1 MFYLETW
8 KKFTTSI
15 TGGTLISFSDISP
28 LSRSCRELKPKRP
41 LGHALWVENISSSLS
56 QGRISSQR
64 AHRPS
69 SSSVGYAQG
78 KCSQQRVGESYR
90 QAACGQW
97 VSMTIEEQPA
107 PPASPCP
114 SGPAEASP
122 HPVPQVCTFGTSRKA
137 PKAPKS
143 HHLARLVSFP
153 SPFLKKVA
161 NQKFLSCLFSPVRAI
176 CSQAM
181 P

>member
-15 TGGTLISFSDISP
+15 TGGTLISFSDVSP
-28 LSRSCRELKPKRP
+28 LSRSCRELKPKWP
-41 LGHALWVENISSSLS
+41 LGHTLWVENISSSLS

-78 KCSQQRVGESYR
+78 KCSQQRVGESYYR

-97 VSMTIEEQPA
+97 VSMTIEDSLPLLLLPVLQDQQKPVFT
-107 PPASPCP
+107 PP
-114 SGPAEASP
+114 
-122 HPVPQVCTFGTSRKA
+122 
-137 PKAPKS
+137 PKCA
-143 HHLARLVSFP
+143 HLALRGRH
-153 SPFLKKVA
+153 
-161 NQKFLSCLFSPVRAI
+161 QKHQSHTT
-176 CSQAM
+176 
-181 P
+181 

>member
-15 TGGTLISFSDISP
+15 TGGTLISFSDVSP

-97 VSMTIEEQPA
+97 VSMTIEDSLPLLLLPVLQDQQKPVFT
-107 PPASPCP
+107 PP
-114 SGPAEASP
+114 
-122 HPVPQVCTFGTSRKA
+122 
-137 PKAPKS
+137 PKCA
-143 HHLARLVSFP
+143 HLALRGRH
-153 SPFLKKVA
+153 
-161 NQKFLSCLFSPVRAI
+161 QKHQSHTT
-176 CSQAM
+176 
-181 P
+181 